1 MNHMNQLTLPFL
13 MVFLSLS
20 LTNCEVTPG
29 EEGAEVIEVCDCD
42 DLLFDPIYNNF
53 YQEVPREGYT
63 GSCEKYHANGQ
74 LALLKH
80 FTNGKVDGEM
90 RSYYENGQLNEEKFF
105 DMNFQQG
112 DFRKY
117 NEAGK
122 LIFHAIFERGNQV
135 ETVYLEGS
143 D

>member
-1 MNHMNQLTLPFL
+1 MNCGGANTQTDLPI
-13 MVFLSLS
+13 
-20 LTNCEVTPG
+20 
-29 EEGAEVIEVCDCD
+29 ACDCD
-42 DLLFDPIYNNF
+42 DLLFDQSYNNF

-63 GSCEKYHANGQ
+63 GSCEKYYGNGQ

-117 NEAGK
+117 NEEGK
-122 LIFHAIFERGNQV
+122 LIFHARFERGNQI
-135 ETVYLEGS
+135 ETIYLDSANEPH
-143 D
+143 

>member
-1 MNHMNQLTLPFL
+1 MNNFARYILTILLLF
-13 MVFLSLS
+13 SLV
-20 LTNCEVTPG
+20 NCAG
-29 EEGAEVIEVCDCD
+29 DSEEGSETAIEVCDCD
-42 DLLFDPIYNNF
+42 DLLFDQTYNNF
-53 YQEVPREGYT
+53 YQVVPREGYT
-63 GSCEKYHANGQ
+63 GSYEKYYANGQ

-80 FTNGKVDGEM
+80 FTKGKVDGEM

-117 NEAGK
+117 NEEGK

-135 ETVYLEGS
+135 ETIYLEGAN
-143 D
+143 

>member
-1 MNHMNQLTLPFL
+1 MNNFLRYLLTILFL
-13 MVFLSLS
+13 FSLV
-20 LTNCEVTPG
+20 NCAG
-29 EEGAEVIEVCDCD
+29 DSEEGVNSGIEVCDCD

-63 GSCEKYHANGQ
+63 GNCEKYHANGQ
-74 LALLKH
+74 LALVKH
-80 FTNGKVDGEM
+80 FTKGKVDGEM
-90 RSYYENGQLNEEKFF
+90 RSYYENGQLNEEKIF

-117 NEAGK
+117 NEEGK

-135 ETVYLEGS
+135 ETIYLEGAN
-143 D
+143 

>member
-1 MNHMNQLTLPFL
+1 MNNFLRYLLTILFL
-13 MVFLSLS
+13 FSLV
-20 LTNCEVTPG
+20 NCTEDS
-29 EEGAEVIEVCDCD
+29 EEGVNSTIVVCDCD

-53 YQEVPREGYT
+53 YKEVPREGYT
-63 GSCEKYHANGQ
+63 GNCEKYHANGQ
-74 LALLKH
+74 LALVKH
-80 FTNGKVDGEM
+80 FTKGKVDGEM

-117 NEAGK
+117 NEEGK

-135 ETVYLEGS
+135 ETIYLEGAN
-143 D
+143 